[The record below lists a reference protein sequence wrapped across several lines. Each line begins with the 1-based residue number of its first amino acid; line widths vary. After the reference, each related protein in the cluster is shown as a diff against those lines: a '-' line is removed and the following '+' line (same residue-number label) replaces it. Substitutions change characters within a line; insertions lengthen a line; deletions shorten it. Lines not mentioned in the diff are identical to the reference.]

1 MRAPSDDLWDVLATA
16 RTIRRFTDDPVDDLN
31 LDHWD
36 APADVLLAAQNSAI
50 GD

>member
-1 MRAPSDDLWDVLATA
+1 MRAASTEFWDVMSTA